1 MKTAM
6 PIPTA
11 TITMATIIGIIAPV
25 VGGGVADVS
34 VFMAM
39 YAVNV
44 GSCSTL

>member
-11 TITMATIIGIIAPV
+11 TMITATIINAGPI
-25 VGGGVADVS
+25 VGGGVAEVS
-34 VFMAM
+34 AFEAM

>member
-6 PIPTA
+6 PMPTA
-11 TITMATIIGIIAPV
+11 TMIKATIINPAPV
-25 VGGGVADVS
+25 PIGGGGLVEVR
-34 VFMAM
+34 VAM